1 MDSMMKEPFPM
12 ELVGDFWAAD
22 PIFKGCYGDSL
33 LYSDTELCWLRQW
46 EIHLPVYQ
54 GEIPMPLAPSY
65 LQAREPK
72 VSKQSPPRAAAPD
85 TPAESP
91 KVKHSPPA
99 WWLQETVP
107 TAGLGTQFQTLSTP
121 RAVPRLAASATAPT
135 PPAPKVPRP
144 RLQPRNPPE
153 YPLPSS
159 SKRPTSNSQEK
170 SPKARSSHK
179 HGHSPSLAA
188 KSVGRKWKDVCTE
201 DSHILNTT
209 LPISSSRRPSHQL
222 QHV

>member
-65 LQAREPK
+65 LQAREPE

-91 KVKHSPPA
+91 KVKHSGGKSGPHRS
-99 WWLQETVP
+99 
-107 TAGLGTQFQTLSTP
+107 LGHSSQHLNSK
-121 RAVPRLAASATAPT
+121 VPRL
-135 PPAPKVPRP
+135 
-144 RLQPRNPPE
+144 
-153 YPLPSS
+153 YF
-159 SKRPTSNSQEK
+159 SQETLQLQK
-170 SPKARSSHK
+170 ANLEQPGESPKARSSHK

-188 KSVGRKWKDVCTE
+188 KSVGCKWKDVCTE

-209 LPISSSRRPSHQL
+209 LPISSSMFDDLRSD
-222 QHV
+222 